1 MSKPIFHELT
11 IKTNVCFDEEFC
23 WKDEF
28 GAVYNFTG
36 ATAKMHVR
44 DAATG
49 ALVIELTTAN
59 GRIVLGNA
67 DPNIVLHIEETDL
80 AALASA
86 TCVWDLII
94 LYPNGHTVAFPLEG
108 AANIV
113 KGATQ

>member
-1 MSKPIFHELT
+1 MSKPIFHGLT

-23 WKDEF
+23 WKDEL

-36 ATAKMHVR
+36 ATAKMQVR

-80 AALASA
+80 AVLSAA
-86 TCVWDLII
+86 TCAWDLII
-94 LYPNGHTVAFPLEG
+94 LYPSGHTEAFPLEG
-108 AANIV
+108 PVTIS
-113 KGATQ
+113 KGTTV